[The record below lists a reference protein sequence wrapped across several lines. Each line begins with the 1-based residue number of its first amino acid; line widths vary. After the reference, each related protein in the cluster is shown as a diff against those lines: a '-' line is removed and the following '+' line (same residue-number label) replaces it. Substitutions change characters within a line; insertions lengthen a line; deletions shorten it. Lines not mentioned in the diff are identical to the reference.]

1 MIRNNGPAVEVLST
15 AYFPP
20 ISYFSLLLRGEIL
33 LEAHENYQKQSW
45 RNRCNILTANGIEA
59 LQVPVVHNG
68 GTFRHPIS
76 EIRVDWSRPWLER
89 QKRAL
94 DSAYMSS
101 AYFEHYRDA
110 LYAVLDERPERL
122 WDLNLSIIN
131 FFLRAFG
138 YSEVDVSGMTTDFV
152 GATVDIHPKHHDEV
166 WDTLTADS
174 STPLGKPY
182 FQVFSQKFGFVP
194 NLSILDYLFNEG
206 PSL

>member
-1 MIRNNGPAVEVLST
+1 M
-15 AYFPP
+15 
-20 ISYFSLLLRGEIL
+20 RGEIL

-59 LQVPVVHNG
+59 LQVPVVHDG

-138 YSEVDVSGMTTDFV
+138 RESVSPTGIASLTEEFSP
-152 GATVDIHPKHHDEV
+152 GATVDIHPKHHDKV
-166 WDTLTADS
+166 WDALAADP

>member
-1 MIRNNGPAVEVLST
+1 M
-15 AYFPP
+15 
-20 ISYFSLLLRGEIL
+20 

-59 LQVPVVHNG
+59 LQVPVVHDG

-76 EIRVDWSRPWLER
+76 EIRVVWSRPWLER

-122 WDLNLSIIN
+122 WDLNLSVIN

-138 YSEVDVSGMTTDFV
+138 HEEVSPTGL
-152 GATVDIHPKHHDEV
+152 A
-166 WDTLTADS
+166 TLTEEFS
-174 STPLGKPY
+174 PRTPVPGTPLRFVWNRPPRKFWSDSAVKP
-182 FQVFSQKFGFVP
+182 VG
-194 NLSILDYLFNEG
+194 LTM
-206 PSL
+206 